1 MAELSYLPKSAAD
14 SETALAF
21 TEQREPGYTFK
32 LDTERQRVRGTTD
45 DKDALLQAIYLMLS
59 VERYA
64 YPIYSRNYGVEL
76 GDLIG
81 KPKDYAM
88 SEIKRRITEA
98 LTQDDRITGVTDWE
112 FEQIKRKSVTVRF
125 VVNTVYGDLLAE
137 KEVDI

>member
-1 MAELSYLPKSAAD
+1 MAELSYLPESAAN

-21 TEQREPGYTFK
+21 TEHREPGHTFK
-32 LDTERQRVRGTTD
+32 LDIERLRVRGTTD
-45 DKDALLQAIYLMLS
+45 GKEAVLQAIYLMLS

-64 YPIYSRNYGVEL
+64 YQIYSRNYGVEL

-112 FEQIKRKSVTVRF
+112 FEQTKRKSVTIRF
-125 VVNTVYGDLLAE
+125 VVNTIYGELSAE

>member
-1 MAELSYLPKSAAD
+1 MADLSYLPESAVD
-14 SETALAF
+14 SETAIAF

-32 LDTERQRVRGTTD
+32 LDIEKQRVRGTTD
-45 DKDALLQAIYLMLS
+45 DKNALLQSIYLMLS

-64 YPIYSRNYGVEL
+64 YQIYSRNYGVEL
-76 GDLIG
+76 VDLIG
-81 KPKDYAM
+81 KTKDYAM

-125 VVNTVYGDLLAE
+125 VVNTIYGELLAE

>member
-1 MAELSYLPKSAAD
+1 MAELSYLSGSAAD
-14 SETALAF
+14 SETVLAY
-21 TEQREPGYTFK
+21 TERREPGHTFK

-45 DKDALLQAIYLMLS
+45 GKEAVLQAIYLMLS

-64 YPIYSRNYGVEL
+64 YQIYSRNYGVEL

-98 LTQDDRITGVTDWE
+98 LTQNDRITGVTDWE
-112 FEQIKRKSVTVRF
+112 FEPGRKSVTVRF
-125 VVNTVYGDLLAE
+125 VVNTVYGNISAK

>member
-1 MAELSYLPKSAAD
+1 MAELSYLPGSAAD

-21 TEQREPGYTFK
+21 TTQHEPGYTFK

-45 DKDALLQAIYLMLS
+45 DKEAVLQTIYLTLS

-64 YPIYSRNYGVEL
+64 YQIYSRNYGVEL
-76 GDLIG
+76 EDIIG

-98 LTQDDRITGVTDWE
+98 LTQDDRITGVTGWE
-112 FEQIKRKSVTVRF
+112 FESGRKSVTARF
-125 VVNTVYGDLLAE
+125 VVNTIYGDVSAE

>member
-1 MAELSYLPKSAAD
+1 MAELSYLPESAENV
-14 SETALAF
+14 ETVLAF
-21 TEQREPGYTFK
+21 TVRREPGYTFK
-32 LDTERQRVRGTTD
+32 LDTERHRVKGTTD
-45 DKDALLQAIYLMLS
+45 DKDALLQAINLTLS

-64 YPIYSRNYGVEL
+64 YQIYSRNYGVEL

-98 LTQDDRITGVTDWE
+98 LKQDDRITGVTDWE
-112 FEQIKRKSVTVRF
+112 FEPGRKSVTVRF
-125 VVNTVYGDLLAE
+125 VVNTVYGDISAK